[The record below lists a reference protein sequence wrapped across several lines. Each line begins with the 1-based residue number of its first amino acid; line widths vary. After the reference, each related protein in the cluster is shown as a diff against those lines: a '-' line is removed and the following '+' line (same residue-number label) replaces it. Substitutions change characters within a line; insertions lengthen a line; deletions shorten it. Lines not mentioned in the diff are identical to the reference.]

1 MTLLSQAAS
10 PCYFTRVITIL
21 SKSSLPETQKLSQC
35 FSGFFLSNL
44 ENAKERTSLFLVILL
59 KTLDY
64 LRRVFFFQ
72 KKNQSFAA
80 TTLLHM
86 VVQKYFEKDKWT
98 WTFFPEFS

>member
-10 PCYFTRVITIL
+10 PCYFTRVKTIL

-64 LRRVFFFQ
+64 LRRVFFS
-72 KKNQSFAA
+72 KKEAKFCCHNFIAHGRA
-80 TTLLHM
+80 
-86 VVQKYFEKDKWT
+86 KIFGKR
-98 WTFFPEFS
+98 